1 MKGDYA
7 FVTLTG
13 SLLWT
18 PCDAAMQAHR
28 SDCNADWR
36 FHSCTRFLE
45 HKMIRFSK
53 FCESRKLEAIG
64 SNWKHKMILLMKS
77 QTASVL
83 VCPKLFNLIFLLVF
97 WDVALVIAQDFAR
110 ASETEERSATG
121 IYYKGRKGWPRGVA
135 TPQRSCDTNSS
146 LQSLDLIQFNS
157 LVLFSIIVISR
168 YISLYLVIS
177 RDILL
182 YLVISRYISLCFK
195 PAFVMLKFALC
206 TSKYWMFL
214 AR

>member
-1 MKGDYA
+1 M
-7 FVTLTG
+7 
-13 SLLWT
+13 
-18 PCDAAMQAHR
+18 
-28 SDCNADWR
+28 
-36 FHSCTRFLE
+36 
-45 HKMIRFSK
+45 
-53 FCESRKLEAIG
+53 EAIG

-135 TPQRSCDTNSS
+135 KPQRSCDTNSS

-177 RDILL
+177 RYISLYLVISRDISL
-182 YLVISRYISLCFK
+182 YLVISRYASSRLLSC
-195 PAFVMLKFALC
+195 
-206 TSKYWMFL
+206 
-214 AR
+214 